1 MKGKTLRNVSVV
13 TIVLA
18 VALALYAVRLGRQ
31 LSQPAPQPVVE
42 MPELQKIVVAAQAI
56 EPGRELTAE
65 ALRLEGV
72 SFEPEGA
79 YHSLE
84 EVVGRTAST
93 GLVPGEPVMEK
104 HFRVNG
110 AITRRLEPGERAM
123 AVAVDGVI
131 ALGGFIQPGDRVDVL
146 LYMPRD
152 MNEVDDTHARVLLED
167 IRVLAYG
174 AKVESDADAGE
185 GKPSDART
193 AVLAVP
199 HPDVSKLMLGASKGR
214 LRLALRSPS
223 DEEPLAAP
231 TNGDG
236 SISLVGLAGDYAR
249 GKAPK
254 EKAPAA
260 KGPSRPKRVVMRGDA
275 GGIARY

>member
-13 TIVLA
+13 SIVLA

-31 LSQPAPQPVVE
+31 LSQPHEPAQVE
-42 MPELQKIVVAAQAI
+42 APELAKIVVAAVAI
-56 EPGRELTAE
+56 EPGREITAE
-65 ALRLEGV
+65 SLRLEGV
-72 SFEPEGA
+72 SLEPEGA
-79 YHSLE
+79 FHSLE
-84 EVVGRTAST
+84 EVVGRTSSSA
-93 GLVPGEPVMEK
+93 LVPGEPVMEK

-131 ALGGFIQPGDRVDVL
+131 GMGGFIQPGDRVDVL
-146 LYMPRD
+146 VYVPRD

-174 AKVESDADAGE
+174 EKIESDAEAAE
-185 GKPSDART
+185 GKPTDART
-193 AVLAVP
+193 AVLAVR
-199 HPDVSKLMLGASKGR
+199 HADVSKLMLGASKGR
-214 LRLALRSPS
+214 LRLALRSPG
-223 DEEPLAAP
+223 DEGLAA
-231 TNGDG
+231 GDEAG
-236 SISLVGLAGDYAR
+236 SISLDALAGDYGR

-254 EKAPAA
+254 QKA
-260 KGPSRPKRVVMRGDA
+260 KSQGPTQPRRVVLRGDA